1 MGTPAEQS
9 EMSAAEIPSVAERT
23 RGIDAGTTV
32 VAAHF
37 LGDTAV
43 FVLGE
48 EALLFAPPDR
58 EQERVAVHGGAIL
71 ASASDGERILTGGDD
86 GRVVA
91 TGIDRVAS
99 LIAADAKKRWIDHLA
114 IGPGTHGALA
124 WSAGREAFVLVGKG
138 IQRRLEAPST
148 VGGLAF
154 APKGLRLAIAHYR
167 GVTLWFPNAAQV
179 EPERLEWKGSH
190 LDVSFS
196 PDGRFLVTAM
206 QEPTLHGWRLADG
219 NNMRMSG
226 YAAKVR
232 SMSWTPDGKAL
243 ATSGAN
249 ELILWPF
256 QGKDGPMGK
265 EPHVLA
271 PAQHRVSVVACHPH
285 RNAAAVGY
293 EDGLVLLV
301 RLADGIVVLAR
312 RPGGVPVSA
321 LAWHPA
327 GTALAFAAED
337 GAAGIIKLT

>member
-1 MGTPAEQS
+1 
-9 EMSAAEIPSVAERT
+9 MSAAEIPSVAELT
-23 RGIDAGTTV
+23 RSIDAGTTV

-48 EALLFAPPDR
+48 EVLLFAPAPADR
-58 EQERVAVHGGAIL
+58 EPERVAVHGGAIL

-86 GRVVA
+86 GQVMA
-91 TGIDRVAS
+91 TGADRAAS

-114 IGPGTHGALA
+114 IGPGPHGALA
-124 WSAGREAFVLVGKG
+124 WSAGREAFVLVRNGK
-138 IQRRLEAPST
+138 QRRLEAPST

-154 APKGLRLAIAHYR
+154 APKGLRLAIAHYH
-167 GVTLWFPNAAQV
+167 GVTLWFPNAAQAA
-179 EPERLEWKGSH
+179 PERLVWKGSH

-232 SMSWTPDGKAL
+232 SMSWSHDGKEL

-249 ELILWPF
+249 ELVLWPF

-265 EPHVLA
+265 EPRVVAAA
-271 PAQHRVSVVACHPH
+271 PRRVCVVACHPH
-285 RNAAAVGY
+285 EDAAAVGY

-301 RLADGIVVLAR
+301 RMADGAEVLAR
-312 RPGGVPVSA
+312 RPGGTPVSA
-321 LAWHPA
+321 LAWQPA

-337 GAAGIIKLT
+337 GAAGIIRLT